1 MQQEKQQIT
10 NVLVLLLFLFS
21 FACAHFVENSYKT
34 LATAGVTYDQT
45 MRAVADAYKQG
56 LINESQKAEIME
68 IAQKFHRAYHAAV
81 DALEEY
87 KKGNLDQAEVEEK
100 VLAVS
105 QILDELLEKVKPL
118 IRENK

>member
-1 MQQEKQQIT
+1 MRRKLSLL
-10 NVLVLLLFLFS
+10 VLVLFVFS

-34 LATAGVTYDQT
+34 LATAGITYDET
-45 MRAVADAYKQG
+45 MKAVADAYEEG
-56 LINESQKAEIME
+56 LITESQKAEIIE
-68 IAQKFHRAYHAAV
+68 IADKFYVAYHAAV

-87 KKGNLDQAEVEEK
+87 KKGNVDQAEAEEK

>member
-1 MQQEKQQIT
+1 MRRKLSLL
-10 NVLVLLLFLFS
+10 VLVLFFFS

-34 LATAGVTYDQT
+34 LATAGITYDEA
-45 MRAVADAYKQG
+45 MKAVADAYKQG
-56 LINESQKAEIME
+56 LINDAQKAEIIK

-87 KKGNLDQAEVEEK
+87 KKGNVDQAEAEEK
-100 VLAVS
+100 VLLVS